1 MKNIIKQ
8 TIVIVTMLCYTI
20 FIKEIMKGNE
30 DMEEENLISKK
41 QLLKV
46 TDISY
51 GQLYRWKRKNL
62 IPEEWFIKKSS
73 FTGQET
79 FFPKNE
85 ILDRIEKIKNFKDDI
100 SLDELANIFSPNLS
114 MVFLEEND
122 VLKQHIV
129 SELTVR
135 LYKDT
140 HKGISGFYFNE
151 LLFMTIIDKFLQS
164 GKASL
169 EEGKLILDTLE
180 KNYKNFDG
188 RYCDVVLIRKF
199 GVALCFLMLI
209 PNEIYIETEAVLVL
223 KINAGECLEELKSN
237 LTL

>member
-1 MKNIIKQ
+1 
-8 TIVIVTMLCYTI
+8 MLCYTV
-20 FIKEIMKGNE
+20 FIKEIIERNE

-41 QLLKV
+41 ELLKM

-85 ILDRIEKIKNFKDDI
+85 ILDRVEKIKNFKDDI
-100 SLDELANIFSPNLS
+100 SLDELANIFSPDLS
-114 MVFLEEND
+114 TIFLEEND
-122 VLKQHIV
+122 VLEQNIV
-129 SELTVR
+129 SKLTIN
-135 LYKDT
+135 LYKDIY
-140 HKGISGFYFNE
+140 KENSGFHFNQ

-164 GKASL
+164 GKTSL

-180 KNYKNFDG
+180 KNYTNFDG

-199 GVALCFLMLI
+199 GVAICFLILI
-209 PNEIYIETEAVLVL
+209 PNEMYVETEAVLVF
-223 KINAGECLEELKSN
+223 KINAGECVEELKSK
-237 LTL
+237 LKL

>member
-1 MKNIIKQ
+1 
-8 TIVIVTMLCYTI
+8 MLCYTV
-20 FIKEIMKGNE
+20 FMKEINEGNE

-41 QLLKV
+41 ELLKV

-79 FFPKNE
+79 FFPRNE
-85 ILDRIEKIKNFKDDI
+85 ILERIEKIKNFKDDV

-114 MVFLEEND
+114 TVVLEEND
-122 VLKQHIV
+122 ILQQNIV
-129 SELTVR
+129 SQLTIN

-140 HKGISGFYFNE
+140 HKENSVFYFNQ

-169 EEGKLILDTLE
+169 EEGKLILGTLE
-180 KNYKNFDG
+180 KNYENFEG
-188 RYCDVVLIRKF
+188 RYYEVVLIRKF
-199 GVALCFLMLI
+199 GVAICFLMLV
-209 PNEIYIETEAVLVL
+209 PNEIYVEIEAVLVL
-223 KINAGECLEELKSN
+223 KINAGECVEELKSK

>member
-1 MKNIIKQ
+1 
-8 TIVIVTMLCYTI
+8 MLCYTI
-20 FIKEIMKGNE
+20 RMEEITEGNE

-41 QLLKV
+41 ELLKV

-51 GQLYRWKRKNL
+51 GQLYRWKRKSL

-79 FFPKNE
+79 FFPRNE
-85 ILDRIEKIKNFKDDI
+85 ILERIEKIKNFKDDI
-100 SLDELANIFSPNLS
+100 SLDELANIFSPNLTT
-114 MVFLEEND
+114 VFLEEND
-122 VLKQHIV
+122 ILQQHIV
-129 SELTVR
+129 SQMTVN
-135 LYKDT
+135 LYKDI
-140 HKGISGFYFNE
+140 HKENSGFYFDQ

-188 RYCDVVLIRKF
+188 RYYDVVLIRKF
-199 GVALCFLMLI
+199 GVAICFLMLI

-223 KINAGECLEELKSN
+223 KMNAGECVEELKSK

>member
-1 MKNIIKQ
+1 
-8 TIVIVTMLCYTI
+8 MLRYVYEKTT
-20 FIKEIMKGNE
+20 EGNE
-30 DMEEENLISKK
+30 DMGEENLISKK
-41 QLLKV
+41 ELLKV

-85 ILDRIEKIKNFKDDI
+85 ILERIEKIKNFKDDI
-100 SLDELANIFSPNLS
+100 SLDDLANIFSPNLS
-114 MVFLEEND
+114 TVFLEEND
-122 VLKQHIV
+122 ILKQHIV

-135 LYKDT
+135 LYKNI

-199 GVALCFLMLI
+199 GVAICFLMLI
-209 PNEIYIETEAVLVL
+209 PNEIYIETEAILVL
-223 KINAGECLEELKSN
+223 KINAGECVEELKSN

>member
-1 MKNIIKQ
+1 M
-8 TIVIVTMLCYTI
+8 
-20 FIKEIMKGNE
+20 
-30 DMEEENLISKK
+30 
-41 QLLKV
+41 

-85 ILDRIEKIKNFKDDI
+85 ILDRVEKIKNFKDDI
-100 SLDELANIFSPNLS
+100 SLDELANIFSPDLS
-114 MVFLEEND
+114 TIFLEEND
-122 VLKQHIV
+122 VLEQNIV
-129 SELTVR
+129 SKLTIN
-135 LYKDT
+135 LYKDIY
-140 HKGISGFYFNE
+140 KENSGFHFNQ

-164 GKASL
+164 GKTSL

-199 GVALCFLMLI
+199 GVAICFLILI
-209 PNEIYIETEAVLVL
+209 PNEMYVETEAVLVF
-223 KINAGECLEELKSN
+223 KINAGECVEELKSK
-237 LTL
+237 LKL

>member
-1 MKNIIKQ
+1 
-8 TIVIVTMLCYTI
+8 
-20 FIKEIMKGNE
+20 
-30 DMEEENLISKK
+30 MEEENLISKK
-41 QLLKV
+41 ELLKM

-85 ILDRIEKIKNFKDDI
+85 ILDRVEKIKNFKDDI
-100 SLDELANIFSPNLS
+100 SLDELANIFSPDLS
-114 MVFLEEND
+114 TIFLEEND
-122 VLKQHIV
+122 VLEQNIV
-129 SELTVR
+129 SKLTIN
-135 LYKDT
+135 LYKDIY
-140 HKGISGFYFNE
+140 KENSGFHFNQ
-151 LLFMTIIDKFLQS
+151 LLFITIIDKFLQS
-164 GKASL
+164 GKTSL

-199 GVALCFLMLI
+199 GVAICFLILI
-209 PNEIYIETEAVLVL
+209 PNEMYIETEAVLVF
-223 KINAGECLEELKSN
+223 KINAGECVEELKSK
-237 LTL
+237 LKL

>member
-1 MKNIIKQ
+1 
-8 TIVIVTMLCYTI
+8 
-20 FIKEIMKGNE
+20 
-30 DMEEENLISKK
+30 MEEDNLISKK
-41 QLLKV
+41 ELLRV

-79 FFPKNE
+79 FFPRNE
-85 ILDRIEKIKNFKDDI
+85 ILDRIEKIKSFKEDI

-114 MVFLEEND
+114 TVFLEEKD
-122 VLKQHIV
+122 ILKQNIV
-129 SELTVR
+129 SELTVK
-135 LYKDT
+135 LYKET

-151 LLFMTIIDKFLQS
+151 LLFMTIVNKFLQS
-164 GKASL
+164 AKASL

-180 KNYKNFDG
+180 KNYKNFDS

-199 GVALCFLMLI
+199 GVGICFLLLI
-209 PNEIYIETEAVLVL
+209 PNEIYVETEAVLVL
-223 KINAGECLEELKSN
+223 KINAGECVEELKSK

>member
-1 MKNIIKQ
+1 
-8 TIVIVTMLCYTI
+8 MLCYTM
-20 FIKEIMKGNE
+20 FIEETNEGNE

-41 QLLKV
+41 ELLKV

-51 GQLYRWKRKNL
+51 GQLYRWKRKSL

-79 FFPKNE
+79 FFPRNE
-85 ILDRIEKIKNFKDDI
+85 ILDRIEKIKNFKDDV

-114 MVFLEEND
+114 TVFLEESDILQQN
-122 VLKQHIV
+122 IV
-129 SELTVR
+129 SQITMS
-135 LYKDT
+135 LYKDI
-140 HKGISGFYFNE
+140 HKENSVFYFNQ

-169 EEGKLILDTLE
+169 DEGKLILGTLE
-180 KNYKNFDG
+180 KNYENFEG
-188 RYCDVVLIRKF
+188 RYYEVVLIRKF
-199 GVALCFLMLI
+199 GVAICFLMLV
-209 PNEIYIETEAVLVL
+209 PNEIYVETEAMLVL
-223 KINAGECLEELKSN
+223 KINAGECVEELKSK

>member
-1 MKNIIKQ
+1 
-8 TIVIVTMLCYTI
+8 MLCYTM
-20 FIKEIMKGNE
+20 FMKENNERNE

-41 QLLKV
+41 ELLKV

-51 GQLYRWKRKNL
+51 GQLYRWKRKSL

-85 ILDRIEKIKNFKDDI
+85 ILDRIEKIKNFKEDA

-114 MVFLEEND
+114 TVFLEESD
-122 VLKQHIV
+122 LLKQNIV
-129 SELTVR
+129 SQLTMN

-140 HKGISGFYFNE
+140 HKENRGFHFNE

-169 EEGKLILDTLE
+169 EEGKLILGTLE
-180 KNYKNFDG
+180 KNYENFEG
-188 RYCDVVLIRKF
+188 RYYEVVLIRKF
-199 GVALCFLMLI
+199 GVAICFLMLV
-209 PNEIYIETEAVLVL
+209 PNEIYVEAEAMLVL
-223 KINAGECLEELKSN
+223 KINAGECVEELKSK